1 MIILDASFIVKLVL
15 QEENSSQTRGLLR
28 KWVLEGEHFATVDLA
43 LPEALNAIWKH
54 ANGIGD
60 ISREEAIQAAEDLL
74 KIWKK
79 LKQYQSMSIAEEAL
93 NLALDEGITVYD
105 ALYLQLAK
113 TGGGKLAAYDREMRK
128 IAKKHGIMTYP

>member
-15 QEENSSQTRGLLR
+15 QEENSSQTRVLLHNLI
-28 KWVLEGEHFATVDLA
+28 LEGEHFATVDLA

-54 ANGIGD
+54 ATGIGD
-60 ISREEAIQAAEDLL
+60 ISREEALQAAVDLL

-79 LKQYQSMSIAEEAL
+79 LKQYQSISMAEEAL
-93 NLALDEGITVYD
+93 KLALKEEITVYD

-113 TGGGKLAAYDREMRK
+113 TNGGKLATYDKEMRR
-128 IAKKHGIMTYP
+128 IAKKHGVRLYP